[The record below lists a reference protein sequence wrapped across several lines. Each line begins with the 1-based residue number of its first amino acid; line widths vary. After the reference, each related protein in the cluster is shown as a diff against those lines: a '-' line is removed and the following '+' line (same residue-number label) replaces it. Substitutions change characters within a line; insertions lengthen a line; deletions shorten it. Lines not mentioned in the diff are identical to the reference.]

1 MATDA
6 QTDSASL
13 TLKDGTPVW
22 VRPIRPD
29 DAERLQAFHARL
41 SPESI
46 YLRWLSA
53 HPVLSL
59 AEARALST
67 VDYASRM
74 ALVATTSPAPDAPLV
89 GVARYGRVPGQHDE
103 AEVAVVVEDSY
114 QRRGLGTALLQRL
127 MWHARTQGYRY
138 WTAEINVANARM
150 MKFIQRGGLPISKK
164 YEGGSWQVRVEIG
177 APPSDAAPLA

>member
-6 QTDSASL
+6 QPDPASL

-29 DAERLQAFHARL
+29 DAERLQAFHAQL

-59 AEARALST
+59 AEAQALAT

-74 ALVATTSPAPDAPLV
+74 ALVATVSPAPEAELI
-89 GVARYGRVPGQHDE
+89 GVARYGRVPGRPDE
-103 AEVAVVVEDSY
+103 AEVAVVVADNY

-127 MWHARTQGYRY
+127 MWHAHRQGYRY

-150 MKFIQRGGLPISKK
+150 MKFIQRGGLPILKK
-164 YEGGSWQVRVEIG
+164 YAGGSWQVRVELG
-177 APPSDAAPLA
+177 APPDEAAPAA